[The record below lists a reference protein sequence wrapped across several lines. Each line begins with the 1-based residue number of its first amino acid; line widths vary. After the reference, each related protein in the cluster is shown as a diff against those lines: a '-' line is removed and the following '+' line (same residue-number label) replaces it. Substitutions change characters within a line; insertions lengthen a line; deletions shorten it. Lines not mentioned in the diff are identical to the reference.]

1 MMNYIAI
8 QIVAYFTLEWS
19 VPKGSGTPRT
29 LEFGQL
35 PILFGQKYLF
45 NILFVV
51 IITVLMYIYLKY
63 SKQGYEISVVGES
76 ENTAKYVGINVGKVI
91 VRTMI
96 ISGVLCGIVGFIL
109 VAGIDHSVSETTVGG
124 LGFTAIMA
132 SWLAKFNPLV
142 MIGSSAFIAFLNQGS
157 AEVSTMFNV
166 NSSFP
171 DVVVGIFLFF
181 IIGCEFFINYKFMR
195 RENEPVKVHTKG
207 VAIK

>member
-1 MMNYIAI
+1 M
-8 QIVAYFTLEWS
+8 S
-19 VPKGSGTPRT
+19 
-29 LEFGQL
+29 
-35 PILFGQKYLF
+35 
-45 NILFVV
+45 
-51 IITVLMYIYLKY
+51 IIIYVYLKY
-63 SKQGYEISVVGES
+63 SKQGYEIAVVGES

-91 VRTMI
+91 IRTMI

-142 MIGSSAFIAFLNQGS
+142 MIVSSAFIAFLNQGS
-157 AEVSTMFNV
+157 AEISTMFNI

-171 DVVVGIFLFF
+171 DIVVGIFLFF
-181 IIGCEFFINYKFMR
+181 IIGCEFFLNYK
-195 RENEPVKVHTKG
+195 VKRHESTSVTLQAKG